1 MARKRRLTETGR
13 WIRTEL
19 DRLGWTQRELAER
32 CGINY
37 RVVNDVMVGCNRKPE
52 NIRRIKEALGHPGEK
67 DAV

>member
-52 NIRRIKEALGHPGEK
+52 NIDRKSTRLNSSHIH
-67 DAV
+67 

>member
-52 NIRRIKEALGHPGEK
+52 NIRRIKEALGRPGEK

>member
-1 MARKRRLTETGR
+1 MARKRQLTELGR
-13 WIRTEL
+13 RIRMEL
-19 DRLGWTQRELAER
+19 DRQGMTQRELAEK

-52 NIRRIKEALGHPGEK
+52 NIRKIKEALECRGEK

>member
-52 NIRRIKEALGHPGEK
+52 NIRRIKEALGQDRK
-67 DAV
+67 SVV